1 MACVA
6 RGDDRVQGIVSDVN
20 ELGGISVVVPVY
32 NSAATLRPLVE
43 RLVAALEL
51 LGRPH
56 EIILVNDGSRD
67 ESWQQIETLAACPA
81 VRGVD
86 LMRNYGQHNALLCG
100 VREARYGV
108 TVTLDDDLQNP
119 PEEITRLLIK
129 LGEGYDVVYGAP
141 VARGHSVFRNAVS
154 QLNWLML
161 RHVLGVPGATR
172 ASSFRAFRTR
182 LREAFSDYSSPTV
195 SLDVLL
201 SWGSDRFTSV
211 EVEHHRRAVG
221 QSNYTPRKL
230 VAHAFA
236 VMTGYSQLPLQV
248 ATYIG
253 FVFTLVGVG
262 IVLLVLLNYLIHGA
276 AVPGFTFLA
285 SIIAIFSGVQ
295 LFTLGVFGE
304 YLARIHFRTME
315 RPVYRIRERLAPR
328 EQDPN
333 G

>member
-1 MACVA
+1 L
-6 RGDDRVQGIVSDVN
+6 DVSD
-20 ELGGISVVVPVY
+20 GISVVVPVY
-32 NSAATLRPLVE
+32 NSASSLPLLVE
-43 RLVAALEL
+43 RLQAVLMP
-51 LGRPH
+51 LGGPY

-67 ESWQQIETLAACPA
+67 ESWRQIEGLARASTV

-100 VREARYGV
+100 VREARYAI

-119 PEEITRLLIK
+119 PEELPRLLAK
-129 LGEGYDVVYGAP
+129 LDEGFDVVFGAP
-141 VARGHSVFRNAVS
+141 LERSHSLFRNAAS

-161 RHVLGVPGATR
+161 NKALGVPGVTR
-172 ASSFRAFRTR
+172 ATSFRAFRTR
-182 LREAFSDYSSPTV
+182 IRDAFNDYSSPSV

-211 EVEHHRRAVG
+211 DVAHHRRAAG
-221 QSNYTPRKL
+221 RSSYTLRKL

-248 ATYIG
+248 AIYIG
-253 FVFTLVGVG
+253 FAFTLVGIG
-262 IVLLVLLNYLIHGA
+262 IFLLVLLNFLIHGA

-315 RPVYRIRERLAPR
+315 RPVYRIRERAAVCD
-328 EQDPN
+328 ETADA
-333 G
+333 